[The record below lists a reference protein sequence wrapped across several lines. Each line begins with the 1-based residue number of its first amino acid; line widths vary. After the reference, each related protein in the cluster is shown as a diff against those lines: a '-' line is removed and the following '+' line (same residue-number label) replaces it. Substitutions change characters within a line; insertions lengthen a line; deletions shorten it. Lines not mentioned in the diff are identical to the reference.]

1 MAKKTERTP
10 LKRTAATSP
19 KRQHPTRTARPA
31 STVRAPKVSAEFVK
45 KEPQQK
51 IDGELVFGVHSIV
64 ELLRAKRRRLMSIY
78 TTKPTPRGWQ
88 QIEALLPAR
97 GVPIQYVPREKLHEI
112 AGTTDHQGVIAWAH
126 PFSTRKVPFEPKR
139 YPFLV
144 MLDAIQDPRNLGA
157 IIRSAYCTGANGI
170 VLVKKNASPLN
181 ATALKASAGLAEHLE
196 VFVAASTQEAVQI
209 LTKSGYSLYI
219 ASFGGTDARTVA
231 FTSPCCLIIGSEGPG
246 VTKGIERHG
255 TVITLPQ
262 RTPDISYNAS
272 VAAGILMFLI
282 SNQITKI
289 TANPTMTIAQQ

>member
-1 MAKKTERTP
+1 MVKKTERTP

-31 STVRAPKVSAEFVK
+31 KVAKISAEFVK

-51 IDGELVFGVHSIV
+51 VDGELVFGVHSIV

-209 LTKSGYSLYI
+209 LTKASYHLYI
-219 ASFGGTDARTVA
+219 ASFGGTDARAVS
-231 FTSPCCLIIGSEGPG
+231 FTAPCCLIIGSEGPG

-262 RTPDISYNAS
+262 RTADISYNAS

-282 SNQITKI
+282 SNQIAKI
-289 TANPTMTIAQQ
+289 TVNPTPAIAQP